1 MERQK
6 KEKKK
11 VVMPYGLR
19 NKLMAA
25 VAMLLVSSIMMV
37 SSTFAWFTLSTAPEI
52 KGISTSVGANGNL
65 EMALL
70 TSGTDEASS
79 TFADLTKITSAAG
92 DSGKPLNEKNL
103 TWGNLVDL
111 GYTATDATGNY
122 YGLDKIQLMPARL
135 NTTNGTALTTG
146 NPLKTAKYGT
156 DGRVT
161 TVDGQTFS
169 SAKYTTSGFEYSTEA
184 NSATYGV
191 RAVGESATLTPQAK
205 GLMNAKADYTTHLN
219 EARSTVQTSLKTNM
233 QGLANAALALVDN
246 SNATLK
252 PDEQTAIKNLLTDM
266 GQALDKIDM
275 AYGDVV
281 RAMVANQVAE
291 AATYDTVMNVL
302 SGKTYSQITK
312 TGEGALNIP
321 AGFNVSALSGTAVA
335 TAAGTLATQK
345 QAVDASLASISTPG
359 GNPNYSDMV
368 NQLANTEHMDINGLS
383 LKKPAGNATDEEIA
397 KTVWTKNT
405 EGEGYVI
412 NKSALFTSVTSHNGI
427 TINMADDSG
436 LFAYVA
442 ARVNTNYSASEYI
455 GIKFGGF
462 EIKKEGTSKGV
473 LVTMNTT
480 VTKFDKDANAPDA
493 ANKSVTTELAAL
505 NAADATGVT
514 NYITD
519 TYGYI
524 IDLAFR
530 TNASGSYLKLATDGM
545 QRIYNGD
552 DASTNAETM
561 GAGSTMTFTSVK
573 VDGKDVMSEAAIIKL
588 MAAIRV
594 VFFDPG
600 DGTTGSGGT
609 IYGIASLDNVQ
620 KSEAGVTGKLTLK
633 NATFNAGVMTL
644 NPKAAP
650 GEGGTNENDKLM
662 DLTQNT
668 AARMSVLVYLDGDM
682 VDNSMV
688 ANAEQSIT
696 GSLNLQ
702 FASSADLKPMQNSA
716 LKNGTTST
724 NP

>member
-1 MERQK
+1 MEQQK

-70 TSGTDEASS
+70 TSGADEASN

-92 DSGKPLNEKNL
+92 DSTKDPNVKNL

-111 GYTATDATGNY
+111 GYTATGAAGNY

-135 NTTNGTALTTG
+135 NTNNDGTALKVVS
-146 NPLKTAKYGT
+146 NPLLTPKYGT
-156 DGRVT
+156 DGRVGD
-161 TVDGQTFS
+161 VNGQTFS
-169 SAKYTTSGFEYSTEA
+169 SAKYTAGGFEYSTEA

-191 RAVGESATLTPQAK
+191 RAVGESATLTPQEK
-205 GLMNAKADYTTHLN
+205 GLMNAKADYTTNLN
-219 EARSTVQTSLKTNM
+219 KARSTVQASLKTNM
-233 QGLANAALALVDN
+233 QGLANAALALVNN
-246 SNATLK
+246 SNASFESNS
-252 PDEQTAIKNLLTDM
+252 DEAKAITALLNDM
-266 GQALDKIDM
+266 STALDQIDK

-281 RAMVANQVAE
+281 RAMVASQVTDA
-291 AATYDTVMNVL
+291 
-302 SGKTYSQITK
+302 KTYEAVMSVLGGAK
-312 TGEGALNIP
+312 YSDMVGENGNLKVPDGKNLDTGVTLP
-321 AGFNVSALSGTAVA
+321 TVSLTSTPVAVA
-335 TAAGTLATQK
+335 AATLATQK
-345 QAVDASLASISTPG
+345 QAVTDAQAAINNTE
-359 GNPNYSDMV
+359 NPNYNTAV
-368 NQLANTEHMDINGLS
+368 KKLANTDYMDINGLR
-383 LKKPAGNATDEEIA
+383 LKRPTNDNEVEGSVWMKDNDGYKVDQNALAG
-397 KTVWTKNT
+397 
-405 EGEGYVI
+405 
-412 NKSALFTSVTSHNGI
+412 SVLTQGV

-436 LFAYVA
+436 LFAYIAKVS
-442 ARVNTNYSASEYI
+442 TNYSASDSISMVFAGLKVE
-455 GIKFGGF
+455 
-462 EIKKEGTSKGV
+462 KKADGTGGV
-473 LVTMNTT
+473 LVTMKTTLEASEFDQT
-480 VTKFDKDANAPDA
+480 VTNEITDLTA
-493 ANKSVTTELAAL
+493 AN
-505 NAADATGVT
+505 ATGVT

-524 IDLAFR
+524 IDMAFR

-552 DASTNAETM
+552 DASTNTETM

-573 VDGKDVMSEAAIIKL
+573 DSENKDVMNETAIVNL
-588 MAAIRV
+588 MYAIRV

-600 DGTTGSGGT
+600 DGTTGNGGR

-620 KSEAGVTGKLTLK
+620 KSDAGMTGKLTLK
-633 NATFNAGVMTL
+633 TADFANGVMTL
-644 NPKAAP
+644 TAKPAV
-650 GEGGTNENDKLM
+650 GEGANENDKLM

-688 ANAEQSIT
+688 ANAAQSIT

-716 LKNGTTST
+716 LKNGTTT

>member
-1 MERQK
+1 MEQQK

-70 TSGTDEASS
+70 TSGTDEASN
-79 TFADLTKITSAAG
+79 TFKDLTKITSAAG
-92 DSGKPLNEKNL
+92 DSSKPLNVKNL

-111 GYTATDATGNY
+111 GYTENEAAGNY
-122 YGLDKIQLMPARL
+122 YGLDKIKLMPARL
-135 NTTNGTALTTG
+135 NTTNGTTLTAG
-146 NPLKTAKYGT
+146 SPLNTAKYGT

-169 SAKYTTSGFEYSTEA
+169 SAKYTTGGFEYSTEA

-205 GLMNAKADYTTHLN
+205 GLMNAKAAYTANLN

-233 QGLANAALALVDN
+233 QGLANAALALVNDSNTSFESN
-246 SNATLK
+246 S
-252 PDEQTAIKNLLTDM
+252 DEARAITALLSDM
-266 GQALDKIDM
+266 SAALDKIDM

-281 RAMVANQVAE
+281 RAMVANKVVDAKTYE
-291 AATYDTVMNVL
+291 AVMSVL
-302 SGKTYSQITK
+302 SGAKYSAMVNDNNDLIVPDGKTLEGVELPHVSL
-312 TGEGALNIP
+312 TG
-321 AGFNVSALSGTAVA
+321 TDVA
-335 TAAGTLATQK
+335 TAAGTLAQQK
-345 QAVDASLASISTPG
+345 GKVESAQTAITG
-359 GNPNYSDMV
+359 ENPNYNTAV
-368 NQLANTEHMDINGLS
+368 KALANTDFMDINGLR
-383 LKKPAGNATDEEIA
+383 LKKPTNDTEVEGSVWMKDGNDGYKVDQNALAGS
-397 KTVWTKNT
+397 
-405 EGEGYVI
+405 VI
-412 NKSALFTSVTSHNGI
+412 SQGV

-436 LFAYVA
+436 LFAYIA
-442 ARVNTNYSASEYI
+442 KVNTNYSASESI
-455 GIKFGGF
+455 SMVFAGLKV
-462 EIKKEGTSKGV
+462 EKKDGTGGV

-480 VTKFDKDANAPDA
+480 VKTFDATVTNEITGLTA
-493 ANKSVTTELAAL
+493 AN
-505 NAADATGVT
+505 ATGVT
-514 NYITD
+514 DYITD

-524 IDLAFR
+524 IDMAFR
-530 TNASGSYLKLATDGM
+530 TNASGSYLKLATDGI
-545 QRIYNGD
+545 QRIYNGTGEEG
-552 DASTNAETM
+552 STNTETM
-561 GAGSTMTFTSVK
+561 GAGSTMTFTSAQAN
-573 VDGKDVMSEAAIIKL
+573 GKDVMSDAEIMNL
-588 MAAIRV
+588 MGAIRV

-600 DGTTGSGGT
+600 DGTGSNGGT
-609 IYGIASLDNVQ
+609 IYGIASLDDIRVDGD
-620 KSEAGVTGKLTLK
+620 KGVTGKLTLK
-633 NATFNAGVMTL
+633 DATFTNGVMTL
-644 NPKAAP
+644 EDK
-650 GEGGTNENDKLM
+650 GTTGTEKDKLM

-668 AARMSVLVYLDGDM
+668 AARMSVLVYLDGDK

-702 FASSADLKPMQNSA
+702 FASSAPLKPMQNSA
-716 LKNGTTST
+716 LKNGTTT

>member
-1 MERQK
+1 MEQQK

-70 TSGTDEASS
+70 TSGDTTADIAD
-79 TFADLTKITSAAG
+79 TFKDLTKITSAAG
-92 DSGKPLNEKNL
+92 DSSKDLNERNL
-103 TWGNLVDL
+103 TWGNLVNLD
-111 GYTATDATGNY
+111 YTAADKTGNY

-135 NTTNGTALTTG
+135 NRTTEGNLTAGSPLLT
-146 NPLKTAKYGT
+146 PKYGT
-156 DGRVT
+156 DGRVGD
-161 TVDGQTFS
+161 VNGQTFS
-169 SAKYTTSGFEYSTEA
+169 SAKYTADGFEYKDG
-184 NSATYGV
+184 SATYGV

-205 GLMNAKADYTTHLN
+205 GLMNAKAAYTTHLN

-246 SNATLK
+246 STAPLGT
-252 PDEQTAIKNLLTDM
+252 DEQTAIKNLLTDM
-266 GQALDKIDM
+266 NKALDSIDM

-281 RAMVANQVAE
+281 RAMVAKQVAE
-291 AATYDTVMNVL
+291 AATYDAVMNVL

-312 TGEGALNIP
+312 TGDGALAIP
-321 AGFNVSALSGTAVA
+321 EGFTRDSLANTAVA
-335 TAAGTLATQK
+335 TAAATLATQK
-345 QAVDASLASISTPG
+345 QVVDDALKSIKDNTA
-359 GNPNYSDMV
+359 NYSNMV
-368 NQLANTEHMDINGLS
+368 KQLADTEHMNINGLS
-383 LKKPAGNATDEEIA
+383 LQKPTDGDGEG
-397 KTVWTKNT
+397 TVWTKNT

-412 NKSALFTSVTSHNGI
+412 NKSALFTSFTTHGGI
-427 TINMADDSG
+427 TINMADGSG

-442 ARVNTNYSASEYI
+442 ERVNTNYSASEYI
-455 GIKFGGF
+455 GIKLGGF
-462 EIKKEGTSKGV
+462 EIKKNDTSEGV
-473 LVTMNTT
+473 LVTMKTT
-480 VTKFDKDANAPDA
+480 VTKFDKDANDADA
-493 ANKSVTTELAAL
+493 ANKSVTTEITALTAAT
-505 NAADATGVT
+505 ATGVT
-514 NYITD
+514 DYITD

-530 TNASGSYLKLATDGM
+530 TNASGSHLKLATDGM

-552 DASTNAETM
+552 DASTNTETM

-573 VDGKDVMSEAAIIKL
+573 DGDNKDVMSEAAIIKL

-600 DGTTGSGGT
+600 DGTTGSGGR
-609 IYGIASLDNVQ
+609 IYGFASLDNVQ

-633 NATFNAGVMTL
+633 NADFANGVMTL
-644 NPKAAP
+644 TDK
-650 GEGGTNENDKLM
+650 GTTDTDKDKLM

-702 FASSADLKPMQNSA
+702 FASSAPLKPMQNSA
-716 LKNGTTST
+716 LKNGTTT

>member
-111 GYTATDATGNY
+111 GYVADGEAGNY

-169 SAKYTTSGFEYSTEA
+169 SAKYTTNGFEYSTEA

-233 QGLANAALALVDN
+233 QGLANAALKLVDN
-246 SNATLK
+246 SSAELDLTEK
-252 PDEQTAIKNLLTDM
+252 TAINSLLTDM
-266 GQALDKIDM
+266 GKALDKIDM

-281 RAMVANQVAE
+281 RAMVASKVTE
-291 AATYDTVMNVL
+291 ATTYEAVMSVL
-302 SGKTYSQITK
+302 KDAKYSDMVDGSGALKVPNGKTL
-312 TGEGALNIP
+312 E
-321 AGFNVSALSGTAVA
+321 AGVTLPTVSLSGTAVA
-335 TAAGTLATQK
+335 TAADELVMNQEMNQK
-345 QAVDASLASISTPG
+345 KAVEDAKTAIEG
-359 GNPNYSDMV
+359 ENPNYNTAV
-368 NQLANTEHMDINGLS
+368 RALANTDFMDINGLS
-383 LKKPAGNATDEEIA
+383 LKKPAGDASAADIA

-405 EGEGYVI
+405 EGAYVV
-412 NKSALFTSVTSHNGI
+412 NKSALAGSVISQGV
-427 TINMADDSG
+427 TINMADGSG

-442 ARVNTNYSASEYI
+442 KVNTNYSASEHI
-455 GIKFGGF
+455 GMNFAGLTIPKDA
-462 EIKKEGTSKGV
+462 TSDGV

-480 VTKFDKDANAPDA
+480 VKNFDTTVTTQITGLTA
-493 ANKSVTTELAAL
+493 AN
-505 NAADATGVT
+505 ATGVT

-552 DASTNAETM
+552 DASTNTETM
-561 GAGSTMTFTSVK
+561 GEGSTMTFKSVK
-573 VDGKDVMSEAAIIKL
+573 EDEKDVMSDAEIMNL
-588 MAAIRV
+588 MKTIRV

-600 DGTTGSGGT
+600 DGASSNGGT
-609 IYGIASLDNVQ
+609 IYGIASLDDIRVDGD
-620 KSEAGVTGKLTLK
+620 KGVTGKLTLK
-633 NATFNAGVMTL
+633 DATFNNGGVMQL

-650 GEGGTNENDKLM
+650 GEEGTNENDKLM

-688 ANAEQSIT
+688 ANAKQSIT

-716 LKNGTTST
+716 LKNGTTAT
-724 NP
+724 NH

>member
-1 MERQK
+1 MEQQK

-70 TSGTDEASS
+70 TSGDTAKNIED
-79 TFADLTKITSAAG
+79 TFKDLTKITSAAG
-92 DSGKPLNEKNL
+92 DSTKDLNVRNL

-111 GYTATDATGNY
+111 GYSATGTTDNY

-135 NTTNGTALTTG
+135 NTANGTTLTAG
-146 NPLKTAKYGT
+146 SPLKTPKYGT
-156 DGRVT
+156 DGRVAD
-161 TVDGQTFS
+161 VNGQTFS
-169 SAKYTTSGFEYSTEA
+169 SAKYTTGGFEYSTEA

-205 GLMNAKADYTTHLN
+205 GLMNAKAAYTANLN
-219 EARSTVQTSLKTNM
+219 AARSTVQTSLKTNM
-233 QGLANAALALVDN
+233 QGLANAALALVND
-246 SNATLK
+246 SNKSFASGS
-252 PDEQTAIKNLLTDM
+252 DEAKAITALLNDM
-266 GQALDKIDM
+266 STALDQIDM

-281 RAMVANQVAE
+281 RAMVAKKVAD
-291 AATYDTVMNVL
+291 AKTYDTVMIAL
-302 SGKTYSQITK
+302 SGKTYSKIIESSADVP
-312 TGEGALNIP
+312 EG
-321 AGFNVSALSGTAVA
+321 FSVSDLTNTAVA
-335 TAAGTLATQK
+335 AAAAKLAEQKGRVKDAKTAIT
-345 QAVDASLASISTPG
+345 G
-359 GNPNYSDMV
+359 GNPNYNTAV
-368 NQLANTEHMDINGLS
+368 KALANTNFMDINGLS
-383 LKKPAGNATDEEIA
+383 LKRPAENASPEDIA
-397 KTVWTKNT
+397 KTVWMKNT
-405 EGEGYVI
+405 EGEGYVV
-412 NKSALFTSVTSHNGI
+412 NKGALAGSVLSQGV
-427 TINMADDSG
+427 TINMADGSG

-442 ARVNTNYSASEYI
+442 KVNTNYSASESI
-455 GIKFGGF
+455 AMDFAGLTVTKN
-462 EIKKEGTSKGV
+462 EDGTGGV
-473 LVTMNTT
+473 LVTMKTTLEANEFDQT
-480 VTKFDKDANAPDA
+480 VTNEI
-493 ANKSVTTELAAL
+493 TGL
-505 NAADATGVT
+505 NAATATGVT
-514 NYITD
+514 DYITD

-552 DASTNAETM
+552 DASTNTETM
-561 GAGSTMTFTSVK
+561 GAGSTMTFTSAK
-573 VDGKDVMSEAAIIKL
+573 VNGEDVMSDAEIMNL
-588 MAAIRV
+588 MKAIRV

-600 DGTTGSGGT
+600 DGTGNNGGT
-609 IYGIASLDNVQ
+609 IYGIASLDNIQVDGD
-620 KSEAGVTGKLTLK
+620 KGVTGKLTLK
-633 NATFNAGVMTL
+633 KADFANGVMTL
-644 NPKAAP
+644 TAKTAA
-650 GEGGTNENDKLM
+650 GEGASENDKLM

-668 AARMSVLVYLDGDM
+668 AARMSVLVYLDGDK

-702 FASSADLKPMQNSA
+702 FASNADLKPMQNSA
-716 LKNGTTST
+716 LKNGTTT

>member
-1 MERQK
+1 MEQQK

-70 TSGTDEASS
+70 TSGDTAKDIAD
-79 TFADLTKITSAAG
+79 TFTDLTKITSAVG
-92 DSGKPLNEKNL
+92 DSSAANKDITKANI
-103 TWGNLVDL
+103 TWGNLVQL
-111 GYTATDATGNY
+111 SETGNDP
-122 YGLDKIQLMPARL
+122 YGLSKIQLMPARL
-135 NTTNGTALTTG
+135 NTTDGTALTAAG
-146 NPLKTAKYGT
+146 SPLKTASYGT
-156 DGRVT
+156 DGRV
-161 TVDGQTFS
+161 VEVKGQTFS
-169 SAKYTTSGFEYSTEA
+169 SAKYTAGGFEYSTDA

-205 GLMNAKADYTTHLN
+205 GLMNAKAAYTANLN
-219 EARSTVQTSLKTNM
+219 KARSTVQTSLKNNM
-233 QGLANAALALVDN
+233 QGLANAALTLVDN
-246 SNATLK
+246 STAPLGT
-252 PDEQTAIKNLLTDM
+252 DEQTAIKNLLTDM
-266 GQALDKIDM
+266 NKALDSIDL

-281 RAMVANQVAE
+281 RAMVANQVAD
-291 AATYDTVMNVL
+291 A
-302 SGKTYSQITK
+302 KTY
-312 TGEGALNIP
+312 EA
-321 AGFNVSALSGTAVA
+321 VMSALSGKMYSEISGGALTLPEDFTMPSLTDTAVA
-335 TAAGTLATQK
+335 AAAAKLAEQKTAVK
-345 QAVDASLASISTPG
+345 NSLDSITG

-368 NQLANTEHMDINGLS
+368 KQLADTNLMDINGLS
-383 LKKPAGNATDEEIA
+383 LQKPTDGDGEG
-397 KTVWTKNT
+397 TVWTKNT

-462 EIKKEGTSKGV
+462 EIAKNDKSAGV

-480 VTKFDKDANAPDA
+480 VTKFDKDANAPDT

-505 NAADATGVT
+505 NAADAAGVT

-530 TNASGSYLKLATDGM
+530 TNASGSHLKLATDGM
-545 QRIYNGD
+545 QRIYNGTGEEG
-552 DASTNAETM
+552 STNTETM

-573 VDGKDVMSEAAIIKL
+573 DGDKDVMSEAAIIKL
-588 MAAIRV
+588 MYAIRV

-633 NATFNAGVMTL
+633 EATFTAGVMTL
-644 NPKAAP
+644 KDKNPA
-650 GEGGTNENDKLM
+650 GTDNDKLM
-662 DLTQNT
+662 NLTQNT

-702 FASSADLKPMQNSA
+702 FASSAQLKPMQNSA
-716 LKNGTTST
+716 LKNGTTTTT
-724 NP
+724 NTP

>member
-1 MERQK
+1 MEQQK

-70 TSGTDEASS
+70 TSGDTAKNIED
-79 TFADLTKITSAAG
+79 TFKDLTKITSAAG
-92 DSGKPLNEKNL
+92 DSTKDLNVRNL

-111 GYTATDATGNY
+111 GYSTTGTTDNY

-135 NTTNGTALTTG
+135 NTANGTTLTAG
-146 NPLKTAKYGT
+146 SPLKTPKYGT
-156 DGRVT
+156 DGRVAD
-161 TVDGQTFS
+161 VNGQTFS
-169 SAKYTTSGFEYSTEA
+169 SAKYTTGGFEYSTEA

-205 GLMNAKADYTTHLN
+205 GLMNAKAAYTANLN
-219 EARSTVQTSLKTNM
+219 KARSTVQASLKTNM
-233 QGLANAALALVDN
+233 QGLANAALALVND
-246 SNATLK
+246 SNAPLGT
-252 PDEQTAIKNLLTDM
+252 DEQTAIKNLLTDM
-266 GQALDKIDM
+266 STALGQIDM

-281 RAMVANQVAE
+281 RAMVAMQVAE
-291 AATYDTVMNVL
+291 AATYDAVMNVL

-312 TGEGALNIP
+312 TGDGALTIP
-321 AGFNVSALSGTAVA
+321 ADFDVSTLSGTAVA
-335 TAAGTLATQK
+335 TAAAELKQK
-345 QAVDASLASISTPG
+345 QDAVDNSLTSISAPDGT
-359 GNPNYSDMV
+359 PNYSNMV
-368 NQLANTEHMDINGLS
+368 KQLADTDHMDINGLK
-383 LKKPAGNATDEEIA
+383 LTKPTDGGNGDG
-397 KTVWTKNT
+397 TVWTKGDNDS
-405 EGEGYVI
+405 YVI

-427 TINMADDSG
+427 TINMADGSG

-442 ARVNTNYSASEYI
+442 TKVNTNYSASEYI
-455 GIKFGGF
+455 GIAFGGF
-462 EIKKEGTSKGV
+462 EIAKNDESAGV

-480 VTKFDKDANAPDA
+480 VKSFDATVTNEITGLTA
-493 ANKSVTTELAAL
+493 AN
-505 NAADATGVT
+505 ATGVT
-514 NYITD
+514 DYITD

-552 DASTNAETM
+552 DASTNTETM

-573 VDGKDVMSEAAIIKL
+573 DGDDKDVMSEAAIIKL

-600 DGTTGSGGT
+600 DGTGNNGGT

-620 KSEAGVTGKLTLK
+620 KSETGVTGKLTLK
-633 NATFNAGVMTL
+633 DPTVTGGVMTL
-644 NPKAAP
+644 KDKTAT
-650 GEGGTNENDKLM
+650 GDGTNENDKLM

-688 ANAEQSIT
+688 ANAAQSIT

-702 FASSADLKPMQNSA
+702 FASSAQLKPMQNSA
-716 LKNGTTST
+716 LKNGTTT

>member
-1 MERQK
+1 MEQQK

-135 NTTNGTALTTG
+135 NTDNGKTLTAG
-146 NPLKTAKYGT
+146 SPLKTPEYGT
-156 DGRVT
+156 DGRVAD
-161 TVDGQTFS
+161 VNGQTFS
-169 SAKYTTSGFEYSTEA
+169 SAKYTTDGFEYKTD
-184 NSATYGV
+184 SATYGV

-205 GLMNAKADYTTHLN
+205 GLMNAKAAYTANLN
-219 EARSTVQTSLKTNM
+219 KARSTVQTSLKNNM
-233 QGLANAALALVDN
+233 QGLANAALKLVDN
-246 SNATLK
+246 SDAPLDQT
-252 PDEQTAIKNLLTDM
+252 EQDAIKTLLTAM
-266 GQALDKIDM
+266 NEALDSIDM

-281 RAMVANQVAE
+281 RAMVANKVAD
-291 AATYDTVMNVL
+291 ATTYGAVMSVL
-302 SGKTYSQITK
+302 DGAKYSAMVDGSGDLKV
-312 TGEGALNIP
+312 P
-321 AGFNVSALSGTAVA
+321 AGENLDVGVTLPTVNL
-335 TAAGTLATQK
+335 TTTKVNAAAATLATQK
-345 QAVDASLASISTPG
+345 QAVTDAQTAINNDE
-359 GNPNYSDMV
+359 NPNYSTAV
-368 NQLANTEHMDINGLS
+368 KKLADTDFMNINGLS
-383 LKKPAGNATDEEIA
+383 LQKPGNDASPEDIA
-397 KTVWTKNT
+397 KTVWKKNDDDT
-405 EGEGYVI
+405 GYVV
-412 NKSALFTSVTSHNGI
+412 NKGALAGSVLSQGV

-436 LFAYVA
+436 LFAYIA
-442 ARVNTNYSASEYI
+442 TVNTNYSASEYI
-455 GIKFGGF
+455 GMDFAGLTIPKN
-462 EIKKEGTSKGV
+462 ENSAGV

-480 VTKFDKDANAPDA
+480 VKQFDQT
-493 ANKSVTTELAAL
+493 VTTEIGQITPA
-505 NAADATGVT
+505 NDVQGVT
-514 NYITD
+514 DYITD

-530 TNASGSYLKLATDGM
+530 TNASGSHLKLATDGM
-545 QRIYNGD
+545 QRIYNGTGE
-552 DASTNAETM
+552 DASTNTETM
-561 GAGSTMTFTSVK
+561 GAGSTMTFTSAK
-573 VDGKDVMSEAAIIKL
+573 DGDKDVMSDAEIMNL
-588 MAAIRV
+588 MGAIRV

-600 DGTTGSGGT
+600 DGTGNNGGT
-609 IYGIASLDNVQ
+609 IYGIASLDEIKVDGD
-620 KSEAGVTGKLTLK
+620 KGVTGKLTLK
-633 NATFNAGVMTL
+633 DADFANGVMNLKNKDT
-644 NPKAAP
+644 AGAD
-650 GEGGTNENDKLM
+650 NDKLM
-662 DLTQNT
+662 ALTQNT
-668 AARMSVLVYLDGDM
+668 AARMSVLVYLDGDK

-702 FASSADLKPMQNSA
+702 FASSAPLKPMQNSA
-716 LKNGTTST
+716 LKNGTTTTT
-724 NP
+724 NTP

>member
-1 MERQK
+1 MEQQK

-70 TSGTDEASS
+70 TSGDTTANIAD
-79 TFADLTKITSAAG
+79 TFKDLTKITSAAG
-92 DSGKPLNEKNL
+92 DSSKDLNERNL
-103 TWGNLVDL
+103 TWGNLVNLD
-111 GYTATDATGNY
+111 YIAADKTGNY

-135 NTTNGTALTTG
+135 NTADNGKTLTAG
-146 NPLKTAKYGT
+146 NPLNTAKYGT

-169 SAKYTTSGFEYSTEA
+169 SAKYTTGGFEYSTEA

-205 GLMNAKADYTTHLN
+205 GLMNAKAAYTANLN
-219 EARSTVQTSLKTNM
+219 EARSTVQASLKTNM

-246 SNATLK
+246 STAPLGT
-252 PDEQTAIKNLLTDM
+252 DEQTAIKNLLTDM
-266 GQALDKIDM
+266 NKALDSIDM

-281 RAMVANQVAE
+281 RAMVASQVTE
-291 AATYDTVMNVL
+291 AATYDAVMNVL
-302 SGKTYSQITK
+302 KDTKYSDMVDENGNFKAPGGGTLP
-312 TGEGALNIP
+312 EG
-321 AGFNVSALSGTAVA
+321 FTVSLTGTAVA
-335 TAAGTLATQK
+335 TAAGTLAQQK
-345 QAVDASLASISTPG
+345 ENVKNAQTAITEE
-359 GNPNYSDMV
+359 NPNYSTAV
-368 NQLANTEHMDINGLS
+368 NALANTEHMDINGLS
-383 LKKPAGNATDEEIA
+383 LKKPAEGATDEDIA
-397 KTVWTKNT
+397 KTVWTKKAD
-405 EGEGYVI
+405 GGYEV
-412 NKSALFTSVTSHNGI
+412 NKSALAGSVISQGV

-436 LFAYVA
+436 LFAYIA
-442 ARVNTNYSASEYI
+442 KVNTNYSASDYI
-455 GIKFGGF
+455 EMSFAGLTV
-462 EIKKEGTSKGV
+462 KKNTDGTGGV

-480 VTKFDKDANAPDA
+480 VKSFDATVTNKITGLTA
-493 ANKSVTTELAAL
+493 AN
-505 NAADATGVT
+505 ATGVT

-524 IDLAFR
+524 IDMAFR

-552 DASTNAETM
+552 DASTNTETL
-561 GAGSTMTFTSVK
+561 GAGSTMTFTSAK
-573 VDGKDVMSEAAIIKL
+573 DGTTGNDVMSDAEIMNL
-588 MAAIRV
+588 MKAIRV

-600 DGTTGSGGT
+600 DGTGNNGGT
-609 IYGIASLDNVQ
+609 IYGIASLDDIRVDGD
-620 KSEAGVTGKLTLK
+620 KGVTGKLTLK
-633 NATFNAGVMTL
+633 DATFTNGVMTL
-644 NPKAAP
+644 EDK
-650 GEGGTNENDKLM
+650 ETTGTENDKLM

-668 AARMSVLVYLDGDM
+668 AARMSVLVYLDGDK

-702 FASSADLKPMQNSA
+702 FASSAQLKPMQNSA
-716 LKNGTTST
+716 LKNGTTTTT
-724 NP
+724 NTP

>member
-1 MERQK
+1 MEQQK

-70 TSGTDEASS
+70 TSGADEASN

-92 DSGKPLNEKNL
+92 DSGKPLNERNL

-135 NTTNGTALTTG
+135 NRTTEGNLTVRS
-146 NPLKTAKYGT
+146 PLLTPKYGT

-161 TVDGQTFS
+161 TVDSTTIS
-169 SAKYTTSGFEYSTEA
+169 SAKYTADGFEYKDG
-184 NSATYGV
+184 SATYGV

-205 GLMNAKADYTTHLN
+205 GLMNAKADYTTQLN
-219 EARSTVQTSLKTNM
+219 DARSTVQASLKANM
-233 QGLANAALALVDN
+233 QGLANAALKLVDN
-246 SNATLK
+246 SDAPLDRTEQDAINA
-252 PDEQTAIKNLLTDM
+252 LLTAM
-266 GQALDKIDM
+266 STALDSIDM

-291 AATYDTVMNVL
+291 AATYDAVMTALN
-302 SGKTYSQITK
+302 GKTYSEITK
-312 TGEGALNIP
+312 TGEGAFTIP
-321 AGFNVSALSGTAVA
+321 DGFDVSKLDGTAVA
-335 TAAGTLATQK
+335 AAAATLAQQK
-345 QAVDASLASISTPG
+345 EDVKTAQAAITG
-359 GNPNYSDMV
+359 ENPNYSTAV
-368 NQLANTEHMDINGLS
+368 KKLANTEYMDINGLS
-383 LKKPAGNATDEEIA
+383 LKQPGEGATEDEIA
-397 KTVWTKNT
+397 KTVWTKKT
-405 EGEGYVI
+405 GGGYEV
-412 NKSALFTSVTSHNGI
+412 NKSALAGSVISQGV
-427 TINMADDSG
+427 TINMADSSG
-436 LFAYVA
+436 LFAYIA
-442 ARVNTNYSASEYI
+442 TVNTNYSASNYI
-455 GIKFGGF
+455 EMSFAGLTV
-462 EIKKEGTSKGV
+462 KKNNDGSGGV

-480 VTKFDKDANAPDA
+480 VKQFDQT
-493 ANKSVTTELAAL
+493 VTTEIGRITPA
-505 NAADATGVT
+505 NDVQGVT
-514 NYITD
+514 DYITD

-530 TNASGSYLKLATDGM
+530 TNASGSHLKLATAGM

-552 DASTNAETM
+552 DDASTNTETM
-561 GAGSTMTFTSVK
+561 GAGSTMTFTSAK
-573 VDGKDVMSEAAIIKL
+573 ANGEDVMSDAEIMNL
-588 MAAIRV
+588 MGAIRV

-600 DGTTGSGGT
+600 DGTGNNGGT
-609 IYGIASLDNVQ
+609 IYGFASLDDIKVDGD
-620 KSEAGVTGKLTLK
+620 KGVTGKLTLK
-633 NATFNAGVMTL
+633 TATVTEGVMALEDKTGAD
-644 NPKAAP
+644 K
-650 GEGGTNENDKLM
+650 DKLM

-668 AARMSVLVYLDGDM
+668 AARMSVLVYLDGDK

-688 ANAEQSIT
+688 ANAAQSIT

-702 FASSADLKPMQNSA
+702 FASNADLKPMQNSA
-716 LKNGTTST
+716 LKNGTTT

>member
-169 SAKYTTSGFEYSTEA
+169 SAKYTTNGFEYSTEA

-233 QGLANAALALVDN
+233 QGLANAALKLVDN
-246 SNATLK
+246 SSAELDNT
-252 PDEQTAIKNLLTDM
+252 EQTAIKNLLTDM
-266 GQALDKIDM
+266 GKALDKIDM

-302 SGKTYSQITK
+302 SGKKYSEITG
-312 TGEGALNIP
+312 TTIEG
-321 AGFNVSALSGTAVA
+321 FDVSALNGTEVA
-335 TAAGTLATQK
+335 TAANELVTQK
-345 QAVDASLASISTPG
+345 AAVDDVKTAIEG
-359 GNPNYSDMV
+359 GSPDYNTAV
-368 NQLANTEHMDINGLS
+368 KALANTDFMDINGLS
-383 LKKPAGNATDEEIA
+383 LKKPAGDASAADIA

-405 EGEGYVI
+405 EGAYVV
-412 NKSALFTSVTSHNGI
+412 NKSALAGSVISQGV
-427 TINMADDSG
+427 TINMADGSG

-442 ARVNTNYSASEYI
+442 KVNTNYSASEHI
-455 GIKFGGF
+455 GMNFAGLTIPKN
-462 EIKKEGTSKGV
+462 ETSDGV

-480 VTKFDKDANAPDA
+480 VKNFDTTVTTRITGLTA
-493 ANKSVTTELAAL
+493 AN
-505 NAADATGVT
+505 ATGVT

-552 DASTNAETM
+552 DASTNTETM
-561 GAGSTMTFTSVK
+561 GAGSTMTFTSAQAN
-573 VDGKDVMSEAAIIKL
+573 GKDVMSDAEIMNL
-588 MAAIRV
+588 MKAIRV

-600 DGTTGSGGT
+600 DGASSNGGT
-609 IYGIASLDNVQ
+609 IYGIASLDDIKVDGD
-620 KSEAGVTGKLTLK
+620 KGVTGKLTLK
-633 NATFNAGVMTL
+633 DATFNGGVMKL
-644 NPKAAP
+644 DPKAAP